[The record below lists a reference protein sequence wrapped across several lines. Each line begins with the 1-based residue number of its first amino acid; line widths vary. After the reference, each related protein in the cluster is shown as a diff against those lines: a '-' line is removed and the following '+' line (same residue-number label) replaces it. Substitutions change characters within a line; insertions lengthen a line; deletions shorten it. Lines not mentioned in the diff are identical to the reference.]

1 MKRIQ
6 DRKTAISLLRLLV
19 VCLSLTVII
28 LLIKEREV
36 YDRWDYD
43 RAILIAACFD
53 LLALLGLGKLEHII
67 P

>member
-6 DRKTAISLLRLLV
+6 NRKTAIILLRIFV
-19 VCLSLTVII
+19 VFLSLTVIV
-28 LLIKEREV
+28 LLIKERAV